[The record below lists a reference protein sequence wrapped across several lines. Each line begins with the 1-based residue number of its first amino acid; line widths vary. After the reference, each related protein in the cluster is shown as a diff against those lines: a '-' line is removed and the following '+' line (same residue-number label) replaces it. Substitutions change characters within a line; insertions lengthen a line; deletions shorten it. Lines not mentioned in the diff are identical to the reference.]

1 MLGMRQVSSYQ
12 EKLTNKNLINVIS
25 VKYQPREESVFSF
38 NLQTNVNVNGPE
50 ISEILYQIDVC
61 IRNKS

>member
-12 EKLTNKNLINVIS
+12 EKLTNKNLITVMS
-25 VKYQPREESVFSF
+25 AKYQPREELVFSF

-50 ISEILYQIDVC
+50 ISEIFYQTDVC